1 MCIFNNHT
9 YFVLLYFNYRKE
21 IEPMTHYLNLIK
33 DTVKKIWIDV
43 FWKHPPHLWALKV
56 TGSIAFL
63 LIIAEIMFDNT
74 FIATTLALGV
84 VAMALGETDVH
95 PRGRLKSSGIALL
108 LFLLSSSIVG
118 LLIPYPIVFGIV
130 LGVMV
135 FSLTLLAGINS
146 RLQGITF
153 GTMLIIIYT
162 MLGAATSGQ
171 WWYQPVLYI
180 IGASIYSTVSI
191 LLLYFRPLR
200 LLREQLS
207 RGFTYLA
214 RYINIKAGLFPS
226 KPQEQESLRNQLA
239 QQSIQ
244 LAQQIEVC
252 KKDLYSYSAESDAKM
267 RAVVD
272 VYYRKWFLLQE
283 LQERATSSH
292 EQYDILSGQV
302 KNPDLIEG
310 FGQLMRQIAQ
320 AMHLFAESLLSIE
333 PYKHPISLTWTVT
346 ALNNML
352 LAEKETNEAH
362 YSTLSL
368 LMNNLS
374 GLEQSL
380 RNEEKA
386 ERQIEVSDFNSRRP
400 ERQPLSAILTPRH
413 PRFRFAVRL
422 TLALLLGYGFMNLF
436 HIEKGAWIL
445 LTSLIVCQQ
454 TYSATRQRLF
464 HRIFGTLLGVVLGVS
479 LAHLLPTLPGQMLLL
494 LGSIYAFFFWLKKNY
509 TIAAIFI
516 TIFVLAAFNLLAGQ
530 GVAVMVPRI
539 IDTLIGGFLAFF
551 VVRFIWPDW
560 QYKQLPL
567 LLFTA
572 VAKNKRYFQ
581 SVYDTSITETQY
593 SHNRRTAHNADN
605 ALTSAWKD
613 MRREPKSKRHY
624 QQKAF
629 RLTDL
634 NHALLSYISA
644 FGVHNRK
651 IKHPLREDELRFCC
665 YVSQILQFVS
675 ETMSQDVDDVAFSEH
690 IAQANEWEEEIAR
703 IKSDTDNQRIALIH
717 NIARVSRE
725 LLVEAREL
733 RQVYS

>member
-1 MCIFNNHT
+1 MRQIILLLSIFAISCGSVNQKEESVAIIPQPNNMD
-9 YFVLLYFNYRKE
+9 VVKG
-21 IEPMTHYLNLIK
+21 NL
-33 DTVKKIWIDV
+33 TLSGEVKLSVNSETLISLVENFKTDV
-43 FWKHPPHLWALKV
+43 VEL
-56 TGSIAFL
+56 IAFTDGNSKDAKIKIEL
-63 LIIAEIMFDNT
+63 TPGDDKDESYKLETSKRGVIIRAGSEKGVFYGLQ
-74 FIATTLALGV
+74 TL
-84 VAMALGETDVH
+84 
-95 PRGRLKSSGIALL
+95 KQLL
-108 LFLLSSSIVG
+108 LFSNSETGKLVLPLLTIEDE
-118 LLIPYPIVFGIV
+118 PRFGWR
-130 LGVMV
+130 GVMLDESRYFFGMEKVKQLLELMSLHKLNV
-135 FSLTLLAGINS
+135 FHWHLT
-146 RLQGITF
+146 
-153 GTMLIIIYT
+153 
-162 MLGAATSGQ
+162 
-171 WWYQPVLYI
+171 
-180 IGASIYSTVSI
+180 
-191 LLLYFRPLR
+191 
-200 LLREQLS
+200 
-207 RGFTYLA
+207 
-214 RYINIKAGLFPS
+214 
-226 KPQEQESLRNQLA
+226 
-239 QQSIQ
+239 
-244 LAQQIEVC
+244 
-252 KKDLYSYSAESDAKM
+252 DD
-267 RAVVD
+267 
-272 VYYRKWFLLQE
+272 
-283 LQERATSSH
+283 
-292 EQYDILSGQV
+292 
-302 KNPDLIEG
+302 
-310 FGQLMRQIAQ
+310 
-320 AMHLFAESLLSIE
+320 
-333 PYKHPISLTWTVT
+333 PISLTWTVT

-581 SVYDTSITETQY
+581 GVYDTSITETQY

>member
-1 MCIFNNHT
+1 
-9 YFVLLYFNYRKE
+9 
-21 IEPMTHYLNLIK
+21 MTHYLNLIK

-43 FWKHPPHLWALKV
+43 FWKSPHHLWALKV
-56 TGSIAFL
+56 TVSIAFL
-63 LIIAEIMFDNT
+63 LILAELLFNNS
-74 FIATTLALGV
+74 FIGTTLALGV

-95 PRGRLKSSGIALL
+95 PRGRLKSAGITLL
-108 LFLLSSSIVG
+108 LFLFSSSIVE

-162 MLGAATSGQ
+162 MLGANSSEQ
-171 WWYQPVLYI
+171 WFHQPLLYL
-180 IGASIYSTVSI
+180 IGASIYSSVSV
-191 LLLYFRPLR
+191 LLLYLKPLR
-200 LLREQLS
+200 LLRGELS
-207 RGFTYLA
+207 IGFAYLA
-214 RYINIKAGLFPS
+214 EYIDVKAGLFPS
-226 KPQEQESLRNQLA
+226 VPQEQENLRNQLA
-239 QQSIQ
+239 QKNIQ

-252 KKDLYSYSAESDAKM
+252 KRDLHSYSAESYPKM
-267 RAVVD
+267 RAVNG
-272 VYYRKWFLLQE
+272 YYSKWFLLQE
-283 LQERATSSH
+283 MQERATSSH

-302 KNPDLIEG
+302 KNADLIEG
-310 FGQLMRQIAQ
+310 FGHLMRQIAY
-320 AMHLFAESLLSIE
+320 AMHLYAESLLTSE
-333 PYKHPISLTWTVT
+333 PYKHPISLVWTVT
-346 ALNNML
+346 AMKNML
-352 LAEKETNEAH
+352 NAEKEANETH

-374 GLEQSL
+374 GLEESL
-380 RNEEKA
+380 RNEEKKL
-386 ERQIEVSDFNSRRP
+386 RQIEVSDFNSRRP
-400 ERQPLSAILTPRH
+400 KRQPLSAILTPRH

-422 TLALLLGYGFMNLF
+422 TLCLVLGYSFMHLF

-464 HRIFGTLLGVVLGVS
+464 HRIFGTLLGVVLAVI
-479 LAHLLPTLPGQMLLL
+479 LAHLLPTLLGQMLLL
-494 LGSIYAFFFWLKKNY
+494 LGAIYAFFFWLKKNY
-509 TIAAIFI
+509 TVAAIFI

-530 GVAVMVPRI
+530 GIAVMLPRI

-560 QYKQLPL
+560 QYKQLPVL
-567 LLFTA
+567 LHTA
-572 VAKNKRYFQ
+572 VTKNKRYFQ
-581 SVYDTSITETQY
+581 NIYDAQVTETQY
-593 SHNRRTAHNADN
+593 QHNRRSAHNADN

-613 MRREPKSKRHY
+613 MRLEPKSKRHY

-651 IKHPLREDELRFCC
+651 IKNPLTEVEVRFCC
-665 YVSQILQFVS
+665 YVSHILQFVA
-675 ETMSQDVDDVAFSEH
+675 ETMSQSVDDVGFGEH
-690 IAQANEWEEEIAR
+690 IAQANEWEREIAR
-703 IKSDTDNQRIALIH
+703 SKSNNDNQRIILIH
-717 NIARVSRE
+717 NIARVSLE
-725 LLVEAREL
+725 LLVEGRGL
-733 RQVYS
+733 RQGYETNVSPMEAN

>member
-1 MCIFNNHT
+1 
-9 YFVLLYFNYRKE
+9 
-21 IEPMTHYLNLIK
+21 MTHYLNLIK
-33 DTVKKIWIDV
+33 DTGKKIWIDV
-43 FWKHPPHLWALKV
+43 FWKNPPHLWALKV
-56 TGSIAFL
+56 TVSIAFL
-63 LIIAEIMFDNT
+63 LILAETMFDNS

-95 PRGRLKSSGIALL
+95 PRGRLKSSIITLL

-118 LLIPYPIVFGIV
+118 LLIPYPVIFGIV

-146 RLQGITF
+146 RLKGITF

-162 MLGAATSGQ
+162 MLGSNSSEH
-171 WWYQPVLYI
+171 WYYQPLLYVA
-180 IGASIYSTVSI
+180 GASIYSTVSV
-191 LLLYFRPLR
+191 LLLYLKPLR
-200 LLREQLS
+200 LLRGELS
-207 RGFTYLA
+207 NGFSYLA
-214 RYINIKAGLFPS
+214 EYIDVKAGLFPS
-226 KPQEQESLRNQLA
+226 VPQEQEQLRNQLA
-239 QQSIQ
+239 QKSIQ

-252 KKDLYSYSAESDAKM
+252 KKDLYSYSSESDAKM
-267 RAVVD
+267 REVVD
-272 VYYRKWFLLQE
+272 IYYRKWFLLQE
-283 LQERATSSH
+283 MQERATSSH

-302 KNPDLIEG
+302 KNADLIEG
-310 FGQLMRQIAQ
+310 FGQLMREIAR
-320 AMHLFAESLLSIE
+320 AMQLFAESLLTSE
-333 PYKHPISLTWTVT
+333 PYKHPISLVWTVT
-346 ALNNML
+346 ALKNML
-352 LAEKETNEAH
+352 LAEEEANEPH

-386 ERQIEVSDFNSRRP
+386 DRQIEISDFNSRRP
-400 ERQPLSAILTPRH
+400 ERQPLSAILTPHH

-422 TLALLLGYGFMNLF
+422 TLCLLLGYALMHLF

-464 HRIFGTLLGVVLGVS
+464 HRMFGTLLGVVLGVS
-479 LAHLLPTLPGQMLLL
+479 LAHLLPTLTGQVLLL
-494 LGSIYAFFFWLKKNY
+494 LGSIYAFFFWLRKNY

-516 TIFVLAAFNLLAGQ
+516 TIYVLGAFNLLAGQ
-530 GVAVMVPRI
+530 GVAVMLPRL
-539 IDTLIGGFLAFF
+539 IDTLIGGLLAYF

-560 QYKQLPL
+560 QYKHLPV

-572 VAKNKRYFQ
+572 VTKNKRYFE
-581 SVYDTSITETQY
+581 SVYDASITETQY

-613 MRREPKSKRHY
+613 MRLEPKSKRHY

-634 NHALLSYISA
+634 NHALVSYISA

-651 IKHPLREDELRFCC
+651 VKQSLTEDDLRLCQN
-665 YVSQILQFVS
+665 VSHILQFAA
-675 ETMSQDVDDVAFSEH
+675 ETMSQRSDDVQFGEH
-690 IAQANEWEEEIAR
+690 MAQANEWEGEIAR

-725 LLVEAREL
+725 LLVEARGL
-733 RQVYS
+733 RKVYEK

>member
-1 MCIFNNHT
+1 MHIQYSHIIRT
-9 YFVLLYFNYRKE
+9 FVYQLQKKT
-21 IEPMTHYLNLIK
+21 EPMTHYLNLIK

-56 TGSIAFL
+56 TVSIAFL
-63 LIIAEIMFDNT
+63 LILAETLFDNS

-108 LFLLSSSIVG
+108 LFVLASSIVG
-118 LLIPYPIVFGIV
+118 LLIPYPLVFGIV

-135 FSLTLLAGINS
+135 FSLTLLAGINT

-153 GTMLIIIYT
+153 GTMLIIIYS
-162 MLGAATSGQ
+162 MLGSASSEQ
-171 WWYQPVLYI
+171 WWYQPLLYAV
-180 IGASIYSTVSI
+180 GAFIYSTISVF
-191 LLLYFRPLR
+191 LLYFRPLR

-207 RGFTYLA
+207 RGYTSLA
-214 RYINIKAGLFPS
+214 QYIHVKAQLFPS
-226 KPQEQESLRNQLA
+226 VPQEQENLRNQLA

-252 KKDLYSYSAESDAKM
+252 KKDLYSYSAESDTKM

-272 VYYRKWFLLQE
+272 IYYRKWFLLQE
-283 LQERATSSH
+283 MQERATSSH

-302 KNPDLIEG
+302 KNADLIEG
-310 FGQLMRQIAQ
+310 FGQLMRQIAR
-320 AMHLFAESLLSIE
+320 AMHLFAESLLTSE
-333 PYKHPISLTWTVT
+333 PYKHPISLVWTVT
-346 ALNNML
+346 ALKNML
-352 LAEKETNEAH
+352 DAQKDAGEAH

-374 GLEQSL
+374 GLEESL

-386 ERQIEVSDFNSRRP
+386 LRQIEVSDFNSRRP

-422 TLALLLGYGFMNLF
+422 TLCLLLGYGFMNLF

-479 LAHLLPTLPGQMLLL
+479 LAHLLPTLPGQVLLL
-494 LGSIYAFFFWLKKNY
+494 LGAIYAFFFWLKKNY

-530 GVAVMVPRI
+530 GVAVMLPRI
-539 IDTLIGGFLAFF
+539 IDTLIGGFLAYF

-560 QYKQLPL
+560 QYKQLPVL
-567 LLFTA
+567 LHTA

-581 SVYDTSITETQY
+581 SVYDASVTETQY

-624 QQKAF
+624 QQKAL

-651 IKHPLREDELRFCC
+651 TKSGLAEDELRFCR
-665 YVSQILQFVS
+665 YVSHMLQFVE
-675 ETMSQDVDDVAFSEH
+675 ETMSQRVDDELFVEH
-690 IAQANEWEEEIAR
+690 MAQANEWEGEIAR
-703 IKSDTDNQRIALIH
+703 FKSDTNNQRIALIL

-725 LLVEAREL
+725 LLVEARGL
-733 RQVYS
+733 RQVY